1 MPVGAAIRSLI
12 NQYAGRAWAAPGAPA
27 AWPPGPSS
35 TGSAL
40 PDRIGAAGSGGD
52 ESRQRLRQALDCV
65 RREVDPLTYLAF
77 ELHVLR
83 CAPASEVCRRL
94 GISEHVLQATTWR
107 LTQMLDRKVNAM
119 RP

>member
-1 MPVGAAIRSLI
+1 
-12 NQYAGRAWAAPGAPA
+12 
-27 AWPPGPSS
+27 
-35 TGSAL
+35 
-40 PDRIGAAGSGGD
+40 
-52 ESRQRLRQALDCV
+52 V